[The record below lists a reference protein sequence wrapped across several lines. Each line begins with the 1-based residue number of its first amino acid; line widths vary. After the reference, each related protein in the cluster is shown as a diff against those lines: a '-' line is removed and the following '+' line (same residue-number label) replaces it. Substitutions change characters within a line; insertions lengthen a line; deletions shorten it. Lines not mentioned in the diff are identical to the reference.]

1 MAERSTAKA
10 PGDAGQSCKREPR
23 SYVYGR
29 GRAVTGRTLL
39 AMLTFVGIVAAIMWF
54 FVLPA
59 VAGIKPTLP

>member
-1 MAERSTAKA
+1 
-10 PGDAGQSCKREPR
+10 
-23 SYVYGR
+23 
-29 GRAVTGRTLL
+29 L